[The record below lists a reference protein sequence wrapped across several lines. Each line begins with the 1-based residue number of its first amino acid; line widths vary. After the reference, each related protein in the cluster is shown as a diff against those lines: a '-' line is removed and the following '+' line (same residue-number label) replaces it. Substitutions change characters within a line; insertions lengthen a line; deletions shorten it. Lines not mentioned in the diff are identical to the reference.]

1 MKKSFHIK
9 KVYSKSWT
17 ETVNTKIECPILADS
32 PFEGNA
38 GIAGDDGE
46 ELNAKEIQ
54 YFDEDNLL
62 KNKKVWKH

>member
-38 GIAGDDGE
+38 GIAEDDEE

-54 YFDEDNLL
+54 YYPHS
-62 KNKKVWKH
+62 KIIPSQ